1 MDGQAE
7 AIVSPRTFCP
17 PAGTKG
23 SPQMSR
29 QAPFG
34 GMDIMTSRTSWNAQ
48 LVIRWLA
55 IAFCLIFWAA
65 LVIFIW

>member
-7 AIVSPRTFCP
+7 AIVTPWTFGP
-17 PAGTKG
+17 LAGTEG

-29 QAPFG
+29 QVPFG
-34 GMDIMTSRTSWNAQ
+34 GLDTMTSRTSWNAQ

-65 LVIFIW
+65 LVVFIW